1 MRILFILIFIPFI
14 LKSQTFNYNIVTDL
28 ENQCKCKSKIIIKE
42 NKVIVRY
49 KNLNVKLKLDKKVYL
64 EKQDKFILHLI
75 DNEYNIDKIV
85 ISKSFSIFTYKDGKK
100 SISFLN
106 INKES
111 KKSHNNK

>member
-75 DNEYNIDKIV
+75 DNEYNIDKI
-85 ISKSFSIFTYKDGKK
+85 ILCYSFSIFKYKDSKND
-100 SISFLN
+100 IRFLN
-106 INKES
+106 VD
-111 KKSHNNK
+111 

>member
-64 EKQDKFILHLI
+64 EKQDKFILYPI

-85 ISKSFSIFTYKDGKK
+85 ISKSFSIFTYKDDKK
-100 SISFLN
+100 SIRFLN